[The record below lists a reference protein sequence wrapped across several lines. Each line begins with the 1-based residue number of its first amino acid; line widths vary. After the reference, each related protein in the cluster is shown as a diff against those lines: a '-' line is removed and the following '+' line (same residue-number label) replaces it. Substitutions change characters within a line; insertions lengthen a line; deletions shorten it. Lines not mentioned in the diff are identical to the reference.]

1 MTWDKTVRMVAWAC
15 FGLMWIALAIF
26 IIRHP
31 QEPTFEDMFP
41 VFAFL
46 ALLFAFIILLVIST
60 IGPLIV
66 AWRES
71 RFVRKYGTLVPAV
84 IRDLSDTGI
93 RINNQQML
101 EIALTVSSPVR
112 TRIQGNSP
120 QGNPLFLHPAGAAG
134 IAAAGLAYPR
144 DNPGCHAGVRRPD
157 FRKGRLPPHGNGP
170 VKKSILQKKIPA
182 RNTEYPVQHITVSGR
197 YRVLS
202 ARQRVMSSRN
212 RIGAFNK
219 TRKID

>member
-1 MTWDKTVRMVAWAC
+1 MTWDKKVRAVAWAC
-15 FGLMWIALAIF
+15 FGLMWISLAIF

-46 ALLFAFIILLVIST
+46 ALLFVFIILLVIST

-84 IRDLSDTGI
+84 VRDLSDTGI

-101 EIALTVSSPVR
+101 EIALTVSPPYEPAFRATVR
-112 TRIQGNSP
+112 KVIPYSSIPQVQPGSQLQVWHIPGTTRVAMP
-120 QGNPLFLHPAGAAG
+120 
-134 IAAAGLAYPR
+134 
-144 DNPGCHAGVRRPD
+144 
-157 FRKGRLPPHGNGP
+157 
-170 VKKSILQKKIPA
+170 
-182 RNTEYPVQHITVSGR
+182 E
-197 YRVLS
+197 
-202 ARQRVMSSRN
+202 
-212 RIGAFNK
+212 
-219 TRKID
+219 